1 LCATSDPSGRR
12 PTTSVKVPP
21 RSIQK
26 SQSCGEV
33 FLAIGIEFKK
43 GNTTMSGLSGVKQ
56 AC

>member
-33 FLAIGIEFKK
+33 FLAIGIEFKN